1 MIDVRL
7 LALLTR
13 GEELFVLLEQETST
27 CLNTLEIISVDD
39 VAHFLLKRQKIVS
52 ELADFD
58 TKLLALQN
66 KSQFLV
72 HLPDQ
77 VAIQEFN
84 YNFSRVLQRII
95 RMEGLLVALA
105 ERKMISLRNEMDS
118 LSRGL
123 KALSGYQSGHSVSS
137 LRDFIA

>member
-1 MIDVRL
+1 MIDVGL
-7 LALLTR
+7 QALLTR
-13 GEELFVLLEQETST
+13 GEELFVLLEQETAA
-27 CLNTLEIISVDD
+27 CLNTLETISAVDI
-39 VAHFLLKRQKIVS
+39 AQFLLKRQKLVI

-66 KSQFLV
+66 KSQFTI

-84 YNFSRVLQRII
+84 YSFSRVLQRII
-95 RMEGLLVALA
+95 RMEGLLTALA